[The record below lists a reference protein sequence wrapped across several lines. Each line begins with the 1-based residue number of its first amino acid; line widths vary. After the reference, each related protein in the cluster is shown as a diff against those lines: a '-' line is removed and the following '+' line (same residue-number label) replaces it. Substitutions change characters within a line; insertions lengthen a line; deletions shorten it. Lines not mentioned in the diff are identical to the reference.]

1 MSPQVYEALFIALTL
16 VMGGGLGVLARQF
29 NPARQPMT
37 LPWSIISGAVGALAI
52 AGLGAWIGLFGLGD
66 FMYFASA
73 ATGAVIGLLSYNIAI
88 AKE

>member
-1 MSPQVYEALFIALTL
+1 MSPEIYKALFVALTL
-16 VMGGGLGVLARQF
+16 IMGGGLGVWAYKF
-29 NPARQPMT
+29 NPAKQPMI
-37 LPWSIISGAVGALAI
+37 LPWSIIAGAVGAQGN

-73 ATGAVIGLLSYNIAI
+73 ATGAVIGLLIYNIAI